1 MKNVTITL
9 ALVAATLA
17 APVLSF
23 AQSSDP
29 ITRAEVRAE
38 LVQVEKAGYNPAAD
52 QIDYPANIQA
62 AEAKIAA
69 QNGQQPARQVSS
81 GMHKTL
87 GTRLHSLTHAKTSGS
102 SCVGPVSFCN
112 TYFGG

>member
-1 MKNVTITL
+1 MKNITITL

-29 ITRAEVRAE
+29 ITRAEVRAD
-38 LVQVEKAGYNPAAD
+38 LIQVEKAGYTPSGD
-52 QIDYPANIQA
+52 QIDYPANVQA
-62 AEAKIAA
+62 AEARIAA
-69 QNGQQPARQVSS
+69 QNGQQPAKQVSS
-81 GMHKTL
+81 GMQKTL
-87 GTRLHSLTHAKTSGS
+87 GSRFHSLTHMKTSGS
-102 SCVGPVSFCN
+102 TCVGPVSFCN